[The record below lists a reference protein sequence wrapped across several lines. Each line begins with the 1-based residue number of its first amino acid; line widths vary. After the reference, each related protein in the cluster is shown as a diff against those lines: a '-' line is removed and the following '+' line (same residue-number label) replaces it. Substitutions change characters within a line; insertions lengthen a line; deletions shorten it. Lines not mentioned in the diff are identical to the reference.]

1 MCARQARGHE
11 VDRRIG
17 ACIYSDESNDAD
29 LNEGRGL
36 SPPTSGTRIAELENS
51 AREDLAHEV
60 FMFSTKARHQSQLIR
75 QSIQDRTPYDFDF
88 GSMSEDDLATYL
100 AENAVHKGPRKNL

>member
-11 VDRRIG
+11 VDRRVG
-17 ACIYSDESNDAD
+17 VHLQRRIYDAD
-29 LNEGRGL
+29 LNEGSGL
-36 SPPTSGTRIAELENS
+36 SPPTSGTRIAELKNS
-51 AREDLAHEV
+51 AREDLVHEV

-100 AENAVHKGPRKNL
+100 AENAVHKGPRENL

>member
-1 MCARQARGHE
+1 
-11 VDRRIG
+11 
-17 ACIYSDESNDAD
+17 
-29 LNEGRGL
+29 
-36 SPPTSGTRIAELENS
+36 
-51 AREDLAHEV
+51 
-60 FMFSTKARHQSQLIR
+60 MFSTKARHQSQLIR